1 MRLSVRA
8 GTEFFL
14 VNALQFSCINSTCPD
29 TPQRRGVLLASLT
42 LISSQANTHFLI
54 HSFSRKRI
62 FLKKNEQT
70 SFREA
75 KGKIRAQKNWKFS
88 SARKRIPFYRKDN
101 KLFLKGLL
109 IFSKLVKKSPNVDVF
124 FFLFLVR
131 RTSIPCATD
140 NGYLLLPGSGM
151 LA

>member
-54 HSFSRKRI
+54 HPYQKNSRKRT

-124 FFLFLVR
+124 FLLFY
-131 RTSIPCATD
+131 SE
-140 NGYLLLPGSGM
+140 
-151 LA
+151 